1 MQTINLPVT
10 LDWENDRISIGSQSF
25 TLEQIKYED
34 HAIRQVIRECMD
46 DTERSVLRLSYPA
59 WYTELFEMINMSNRN
74 MLKEV
79 KAGFAKRGIFPKSPI
94 K

>member
-1 MQTINLPVT
+1 MQTINLPVS
-10 LDWENDRISIGSQSF
+10 LDWENDRVSIGSQSF

-34 HAIRQVIRECMD
+34 DAIREVIRECMD
-46 DTERSVLRLSYPA
+46 DTERAILRLSYPA
-59 WYTELFEMINMSNRN
+59 WYTELFEMINMSNHN
-74 MLKEV
+74 MLKKV